1 MRHEPAGTALAY
13 AKALVFREQEETT
26 MRKLFLSIGA
36 IVIAATAIF
45 VWSHTTLRPVQAT
58 QISTINPAEIAMN
71 YKGDLPVERWDD

>member
-1 MRHEPAGTALAY
+1 
-13 AKALVFREQEETT
+13 

-58 QISTINPAEIAMN
+58 QISAINPTEIMMN
-71 YKGDLPVERWDD
+71 YKGQLPVERWDD